1 MNEDDTCRT
10 YILPKLKSAG
20 WEDES
25 IARQLILMFGRII
38 GYLDVLYS
46 SGHLLS
52 SKGNL
57 LEARF

>member
-1 MNEDDTCRT
+1 MNEDDTCCT

-25 IARQLILMFGRII
+25 ITEQLVLTPGQIV
-38 GYLDVLYS
+38 GYLDVLYP